1 MIVKAKF
8 KKALPA
14 RTGQG
19 RNGAYDFRPFIIE
32 YEEDNGRG
40 GETHSLCVEISAKK
54 AKVDELTKICGSD
67 REIELYLGFDV
78 EEGNGRW
85 FNRVIV
91 FVREND
97 FKLERSY

>member
-1 MIVKAKF
+1 MIVKALF
-8 KKALPA
+8 KKSLPP

-19 RNGAYDFRPFIIE
+19 KNGAYDFRPFIIE

-40 GETHSLCVEISAKK
+40 GETHSLVVKISAKK
-54 AKVDELTKICGSD
+54 AKVEDLTKICGTA
-67 REIELYLGFDV
+67 REVELYLGFDV
-78 EEGNGRW
+78 EEYDGRY

-91 FVREND
+91 FVRDAD